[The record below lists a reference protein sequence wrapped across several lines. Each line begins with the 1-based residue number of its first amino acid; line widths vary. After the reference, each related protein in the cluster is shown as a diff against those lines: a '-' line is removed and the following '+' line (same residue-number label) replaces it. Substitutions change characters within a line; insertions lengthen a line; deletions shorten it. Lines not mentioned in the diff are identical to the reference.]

1 MTTSDTSTTLGEAA
15 ARQLSNTTKTAP
27 QWDAITPRWL
37 VNLLA
42 WQPVEAGVFRVNRVL
57 DTVKADGRWKASYD
71 KWFLPNLK
79 VEAQP
84 PQSLYG
90 RG

>member
-1 MTTSDTSTTLGEAA
+1 MQPLTSEPYGIGVNKD
-15 ARQLSNTTKTAP
+15 QV
-27 QWDAITPRWL
+27 DL
-37 VNLLA
+37 V
-42 WQPVEAGVFRVNRVL
+42 RYVNRVL

-84 PQSLYG
+84 PQPLYG

>member
-1 MTTSDTSTTLGEAA
+1 MQPLTSEPYGIGVNRD
-15 ARQLSNTTKTAP
+15 QV
-27 QWDAITPRWL
+27 DL
-37 VNLLA
+37 V
-42 WQPVEAGVFRVNRVL
+42 RYVNRVL

-71 KWFLPNLK
+71 QWFAPALGP
-79 VEAQP
+79 APTP